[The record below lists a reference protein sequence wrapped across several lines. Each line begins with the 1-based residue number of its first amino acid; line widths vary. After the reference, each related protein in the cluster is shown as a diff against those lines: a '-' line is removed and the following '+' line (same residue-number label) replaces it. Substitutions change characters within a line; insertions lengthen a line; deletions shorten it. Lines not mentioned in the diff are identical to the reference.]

1 MQPLSCSFVTDDSI
15 AVFSNVDVNVSPD
28 RLDDIDKLSLD
39 KNQYDNFA
47 YHTALL
53 VDFVRNNASTG
64 VEVGLSSSA
73 HFLSR
78 NGFGGSI
85 RQMTGSNASS
95 VNSNSSSRRG
105 SIGNKNVFKSMSK
118 KMTTTTTSSM
128 KRSVSVGAF

>member
-1 MQPLSCSFVTDDSI
+1 MI
-15 AVFSNVDVNVSPD
+15 FSNVDVNVSPD

-64 VEVGLSSSA
+64 AEGGLSSSA